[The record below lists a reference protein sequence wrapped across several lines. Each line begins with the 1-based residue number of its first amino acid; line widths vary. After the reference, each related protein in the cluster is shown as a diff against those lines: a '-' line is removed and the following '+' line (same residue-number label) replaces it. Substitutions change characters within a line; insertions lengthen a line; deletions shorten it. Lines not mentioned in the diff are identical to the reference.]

1 MILMVGDD
9 MLPAHSDLG
18 ASSMER
24 WSHCP
29 ASFGLSQRERHKA
42 PTIHAATGTVAH
54 AVLERA
60 IHELGQGGDPFEELR
75 ANQGITTT
83 VDGYDVTV
91 DEAMTDGVRVML
103 EYVMTR
109 SRELKVSPR
118 VERTVFLDKYFTGS
132 PPPVRM
138 FGRCDVH
145 FLAHDLVEIAD
156 YKNGSGVLVSVTD
169 NVQLMYYSAGVLA
182 ELIGLGI
189 WPANVR
195 LTLVQPNART
205 PEKIRSQDLTAL
217 DVEMWVDEVLIPAV
231 RACEDPEAPY
241 VTGPWCRFC
250 PVAHACPMLLL
261 AAQDAAKV
269 QFDDSAEGQTIATR
283 LHLAETVL
291 LWAGAMK
298 GYGLERIREGVEVPG
313 WAEVPTRPTRG
324 WTDTDTVSQTLTS
337 AGVDAWK
344 AELKSPAQ
352 IEKLVKKGS
361 SIWRTV
367 EPFVESKS
375 SGTKLARVTSDG
387 GDDMGLFDDLEG

>member
-1 MILMVGDD
+1 
-9 MLPAHSDLG
+9 
-18 ASSMER
+18 
-24 WSHCP
+24 
-29 ASFGLSQRERHKA
+29 
-42 PTIHAATGTVAH
+42 
-54 AVLERA
+54 
-60 IHELGQGGDPFEELR
+60 
-75 ANQGITTT
+75 
-83 VDGYDVTV
+83 
-91 DEAMTDGVRVML
+91 
-103 EYVMTR
+103 
-109 SRELKVSPR
+109 
-118 VERTVFLDKYFTGS
+118 
-132 PPPVRM
+132 
-138 FGRCDVH
+138 
-145 FLAHDLVEIAD
+145 
-156 YKNGSGVLVSVTD
+156 
-169 NVQLMYYSAGVLA
+169 MYYSAGVLA